1 MTLIPKLPQEVRFRP
16 PVRLQQKAYTLL
28 MVILLHTVL
37 SIPLMVNLIP
47 SMANL
52 VYPTELV
59 QTKVN
64 LVYPTEL
71 VQTKVNLHLQELEC
85 KVNLN
90 GFDLLMPG
98 CPLRACGL
106 V

>member
-1 MTLIPKLPQEVRFRP
+1 MTLNPKLLQEVQFRL
-16 PVRLQQKAYTLL
+16 PVKLQQKAYTLL
-28 MVILLHTVL
+28 TVILLHTVL
-37 SIPLMVNLIP
+37 LIPLMVNLLP

-52 VYPTELV
+52 VYPTES
-59 QTKVN
+59 
-64 LVYPTEL
+64 
-71 VQTKVNLHLQELEC
+71 VQTKVNLHLPELEC